1 MKKFIIALSSFFI
14 SQAPSFAAVGVSPT
28 LFSPYADVT
37 INTHWDPEYQDMEP
51 MDLTTIALNQG
62 IQAYHLAFI
71 TDSGTCK
78 PAWGGQETYSI
89 ANQWGKHL
97 TDKLATNHIAVA
109 VSFGGAS
116 GNDVS
121 LNCSKDELIA
131 LFKNTVNIYQAK
143 TLDFDI
149 ENGTANVSKLMQAL
163 QAFQQQNP
171 KIQLSFTLPVLPEGL
186 TSQGKSIV
194 EAAKNAGLNFHVNI
208 MAMDYGPAYIGDMG
222 EYAIQAATALHDYLL
237 TLYPS
242 QSDANIWRLVEVTP
256 MIGVNDVNV
265 EQFTL
270 QNADRLAQFAKEK
283 ELGMLAMWSI
293 ARDKPCA
300 DKWASP
306 TCSGNNLQL
315 TDFEFTKHLQI

>member
-1 MKKFIIALSSFFI
+1 MKKLIIAFCTFFVI
-14 SQAPSFAAVGVSPT
+14 QTPSFAAGTAST
-28 LFSPYADVT
+28 TFSPYADIT
-37 INTHWDPEYQDMEP
+37 INTRWDSQYEDMEP

-62 IQAYHLAFI
+62 IKSYRLAFI
-71 TDSGTCK
+71 TDSGSCQ
-78 PAWGGQETYSI
+78 PAWGGQATYSV

-97 TDKLATNHIAVA
+97 TDKLAENNIAVA

-116 GNDVS
+116 GNDIS
-121 LNCSKDELIA
+121 LNCNKEQLIT
-131 LFKNTVNIYQAK
+131 LFNDTVKIYKAK
-143 TLDFDI
+143 ALDFDI

-163 QAFQQQNP
+163 QVFHQQNP
-171 KIQLSFTLPVLPEGL
+171 KIQLSFTLPVMPEGL
-186 TSQGKSIV
+186 TSTGKSIV
-194 EAAKNAGLNFHVNI
+194 EAAKSAGINFHVNI
-208 MAMDYGPAYIGDMG
+208 MAMDYGPAYAGDMG
-222 EYAIQAATALHDYLL
+222 EYAIQAATALHDYLK
-237 TLYPS
+237 TLYPA
-242 QSDANIWRLVEVTP
+242 QADIDIWHLVEVTT

-283 ELGMLAMWSI
+283 ELGLLSMWSI

-315 TDFEFTKHLQI
+315 TDFEFTKHFQI